1 LSVAK
6 LSVKES
12 SVRTGIFAAIAA
24 IAIGCSAT
32 ASAADLPYNSQ
43 PYTVTQPLN
52 MYSWAG
58 PYVGGNLGYEWGSV
72 SNSNTEPHG
81 IQGGIQGGYNW
92 QYGQF
97 VVGGEIDFQGSGADD
112 RFASWKFS
120 NPFFGTVRGRVGYA
134 MNNVLI
140 FATGG
145 LAYGTV
151 RAQIGG
157 FTESRTSTGWT
168 IGAGAEVGLTQNW
181 SVKAEYLYVDLSDN
195 RFAITG
201 LPHAYAGSV
210 FRLGVNYRF

>member
-1 LSVAK
+1 MRLTVYTDYALRLLMYLAVKDGGLATIAEVAK
-6 LSVKES
+6 SY
-12 SVRTGIFAAIAA
+12 GISKNHLMKVAHQL
-24 IAIGCSAT
+24 G
-32 ASAADLPYNSQ
+32 Q
-43 PYTVTQPLN
+43 
-52 MYSWAG
+52 AG
-58 PYVGGNLGYEWGSV
+58 YV
-72 SNSNTEPHG
+72 
-81 IQGGIQGGYNW
+81 
-92 QYGQF
+92 
-97 VVGGEIDFQGSGADD
+97 
-112 RFASWKFS
+112 
-120 NPFFGTVRGRVGYA
+120 GTVRGRVGYA

-168 IGAGAEVGLTQNW
+168 IGAGAEVGLTQHW